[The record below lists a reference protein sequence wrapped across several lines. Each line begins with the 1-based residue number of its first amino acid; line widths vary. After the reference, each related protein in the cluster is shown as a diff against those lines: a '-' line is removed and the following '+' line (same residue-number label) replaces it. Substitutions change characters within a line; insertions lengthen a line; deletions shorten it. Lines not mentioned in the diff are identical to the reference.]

1 MADLPTGGRERRPAP
16 ELPAFCRTRRHRSSL
31 TSVRLSTMQQLQWLL
46 WLVLALQL
54 STLLLLLAGPGPA
67 PGRLMGMAESIPIA
81 AAQLTPCGE
90 LPAGAVAA
98 GAIASRNSA
107 ALPTVPSAV
116 QP

>member
-31 TSVRLSTMQQLQWLL
+31 TTVRLSTMQQLQWLL

-67 PGRLMGMAESIPIA
+67 SLGPMATA
-81 AAQLTPCGE
+81 ACIETE
-90 LPAGAVAA
+90 
-98 GAIASRNSA
+98 
-107 ALPTVPSAV
+107 ALR
-116 QP
+116 